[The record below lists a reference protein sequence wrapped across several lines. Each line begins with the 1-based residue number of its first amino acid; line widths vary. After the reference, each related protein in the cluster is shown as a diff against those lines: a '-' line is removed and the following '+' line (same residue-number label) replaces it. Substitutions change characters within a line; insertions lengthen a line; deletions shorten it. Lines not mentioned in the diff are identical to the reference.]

1 MDLPRGF
8 SPPGILQG
16 FIVGINPKLLKRYL
30 QGKSALVVGDR
41 SLGYFFFASA
51 ERSLLPVLLL
61 SFSFCQK
68 KKVLERQNDVRFW

>member
-1 MDLPRGF
+1 MDLPRVF
-8 SPPGILQG
+8 SPPCILQG
-16 FIVGINPKLLKRYL
+16 FIVGTNPKLPRYL

-41 SLGYFFFASA
+41 SLGCFFFASA

-68 KKVLERQNDVRFW
+68 KKVLERQNDARFW